1 MNKKCQNCGSEH
13 IEKAK
18 LFGTF
23 GKAKCFQLFHNRKS
37 QLDMKGMAIKYVL
50 AFFFVAVTVV
60 ALSQIGIIGKVT
72 PGGGVKDLGV
82 TGPGHMTAA
91 VVAEENDTEVNETAE
106 TDNNVENIP

>member
-1 MNKKCQNCGSEH
+1 MH
-13 IEKAK
+13 RRA
-18 LFGTF
+18 
-23 GKAKCFQLFHNRKS
+23 
-37 QLDMKGMAIKYVL
+37 QLDMKGMVIKYVL

-91 VVAEENDTEVNETAE
+91 AVVEQNNTEVNETE
-106 TDNNVENIP
+106 EIDNEEDIP